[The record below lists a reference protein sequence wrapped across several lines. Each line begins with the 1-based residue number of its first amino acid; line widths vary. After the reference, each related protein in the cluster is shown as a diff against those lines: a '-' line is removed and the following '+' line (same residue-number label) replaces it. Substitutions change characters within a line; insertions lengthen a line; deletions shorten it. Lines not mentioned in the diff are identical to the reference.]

1 MKHGRAYCMC
11 LLFFG
16 RGAWRF
22 ARETVPW
29 QCHLLLVPG
38 LSETRA
44 RGLGHGEN
52 KVFQGVRDLPK
63 RCSHCLQLLKGLT
76 VQVYFT
82 LLIRVRTRPASIP
95 MWRSG
100 GWIHVA
106 YRAGGGVCT
115 V

>member
-1 MKHGRAYCMC
+1 MDAHTVCVCFFSAEEHGASLAR
-11 LLFFG
+11 LFHGSATFSSSQVS
-16 RGAWRF
+16 
-22 ARETVPW
+22 AR
-29 QCHLLLVPG
+29 HALVD
-38 LSETRA
+38 LDA
-44 RGLGHGEN
+44 HGEN

-100 GWIHVA
+100 GRIHVA